1 MGRDG
6 MFWNIRDEGRSC
18 GDRSW
23 EKPQPS
29 STILL
34 HLSSMAS
41 TGSGDLTIVI
51 VILLAIIGL
60 FAYSYLNKRR
70 VANKQKELMKAF
82 RASPQIAK
90 DKPIFIQ
97 GQAQAPDLV
106 LPTTGEHVAWY
117 GLFVL
122 SKETTIKDTRSGV
135 GIRINGIPLGTQQT
149 HIDAVEGFQFYESGG
164 DFTVA
169 NGSAYYF
176 VRPSGVMAYFQKG
189 VDLIAGFVG
198 GQFEKTGL
206 PRSFFDDAMTVQV
219 AQQALAMFCGL
230 NAPIVEQRTHR
241 HSGTWTTKTTTGRTT
256 VSVTTASARI
266 DARVHEF
273 MAGYNIPPGIADLL
287 AKRKIELP
295 EKEQIIAIEV
305 FIPLGREVFVFGTF
319 DGDKSI
325 VFGDTDVQLSV
336 SYTDPSRE

>member
-1 MGRDG
+1 
-6 MFWNIRDEGRSC
+6 
-18 GDRSW
+18 
-23 EKPQPS
+23 
-29 STILL
+29 
-34 HLSSMAS
+34 MAS
-41 TGSGDLTIVI
+41 QGSGDFTIVI
-51 VILLAIIGL
+51 IILLAIIGL

-149 HIDAVEGFQFYESGG
+149 HIDGVEGFQFYESGG

-206 PRSFFDDAMTVQV
+206 PRSFFDDAMTFQV
-219 AQQALAMFCGL
+219 AQQALAVFCGFS
-230 NAPIVEQRTHR
+230 APIVEQRTHR
-241 HSGTWTTKTTTGRTT
+241 HSGSWTKKTTTGRTA
-256 VSVTTASARI
+256 VSVTTATARI

-287 AKRKIELP
+287 EKRKIELP
-295 EKEQIIAIEV
+295 DKEQIIAIEV
-305 FIPLGREVFVFGTF
+305 FIPLGREVYVFGTF
-319 DGDKSI
+319 DGDRSI
-325 VFGDTDVQLSV
+325 IFGDNTVQLSV
-336 SYTDPSRE
+336 SYTDPAGE

>member
-1 MGRDG
+1 MQFFPGDVFLG
-6 MFWNIRDEGRSC
+6 KTATFIRH
-18 GDRSW
+18 
-23 EKPQPS
+23 PAAP
-29 STILL
+29 LL
-34 HLSSMAS
+34 HGISRFWRSHHRHHYPPP
-41 TGSGDLTIVI
+41 
-51 VILLAIIGL
+51 IIGL
-60 FAYSYLNKRR
+60 FAYWYLNKRR

-149 HIDAVEGFQFYESGG
+149 HIDGVEGFQFYESGG

-256 VSVTTASARI
+256 VSVTTATARI

-305 FIPLGREVFVFGTF
+305 FIPLNKEVFVFGTF

-336 SYTDPSRE
+336 SYKDPEMQ